1 MLHRPPRTE
10 RPDADIVH
18 THPQRNHPARSNRRV
33 PPHRGR
39 FFWKAPARHLP
50 FQPPG
55 RPPSPFLTGIDFL
68 ENPCVPPPVLGIRTP
83 KLPLLPLWEKGVG
96 GMRGKGARECR
107 TSRISRKNST
117 RERLPL
123 LPCGRRGLGGMR
135 GKSVENAEHRSSL
148 PGTLPLRAARRPT
161 RIRLPARL
169 INRQPPH
176 AAEGRAVDCRRL
188 RRVGDQEQGHG
199 SPK

>member
-1 MLHRPPRTE
+1 LLHRPPRTE

-148 PGTLPLRAARRPT
+148 PGTLPLRAARRPIT
-161 RIRLPARL
+161 DTAPSAPYQSPAAARRGTSRRRLPAVA
-169 INRQPPH
+169 P
-176 AAEGRAVDCRRL
+176 GR
-188 RRVGDQEQGHG
+188 
-199 SPK
+199 